1 MQIKKI
7 LLTGALCVCI
17 FCVQAQTLIKS
28 SIKGKVS
35 DEQSEGIPFATIRL
49 LPVNKT
55 VATDQQ
61 GNYQLL
67 DLSPGS
73 YTIQISVVGFK
84 KIEQKVVL
92 KESEARSLNFSLKG
106 SQNELKDV
114 AINGKTKAAKIKE
127 SGYAVNVIE
136 TKQYA
141 NTNSDINQ
149 VLSRSTGVK
158 IREQGGLGSNYSFS
172 INGLS
177 GNHIKFF
184 IDGIP
189 LESYGSGMSFNNI
202 PINIAE
208 RIEVYKGV
216 VPPYL
221 GSDALGG
228 AVNIVTNRDRGK
240 SLDVS
245 YSYGS
250 FNTHRTAVSGS
261 YTYPKSGIKVNV
273 NSYYNYSDNSYKM
286 RSYPKA
292 NVYLQVP
299 RNDRSGF
306 DTIST
311 ARRFHN
317 DYQSY
322 MGQLELGVADKK
334 WADIAVFGLTYNNVK
349 NERQTGATQEMVY
362 GNVDANS
369 HSIIPSFR
377 YRKNRI
383 LVDGLSAT
391 IFANMSVSKEV
402 RTDTSSNF
410 TYRWNGKPDYGP
422 DPKYPDRG
430 EMGKKSILHYN
441 NNNALVQLNLNYQ
454 LSDQHLFNLNY
465 NLNST
470 SREGYDEIDPYNQ
483 TYNKTNRISKM
494 VLGLNYQ
501 QTFFDNKLTNS
512 FFGKYFGFSGR
523 PDTNKPAETAAYYGY
538 GLASTYKITE
548 ELGVKASYEHAY
560 RLPGLVELFGN
571 GLDVMGNTGLKPEN
585 SDNFNLGFFFGKT
598 IGKHRF
604 SADGSVFYRD
614 AKDYIISA
622 PYTNSEGGAYSQ
634 SSNEGGIKIKGADFE
649 FKYTYGDLLSALVNM
664 SYYDAVDREK
674 LVKGTVREKISYGSR
689 TPNEPWLYGNTDV
702 SLGKSNVFGVKGN
715 RLQFNWYM
723 QFVNDYSLS
732 WSKLGDKSSKDYIP
746 AQWIQNIALT
756 YSLKNGRY
764 NITGEARNLTDQI
777 AYDVFK
783 QQKPGRAFF
792 LKLRYN
798 IHSF

>member
-1 MQIKKI
+1 MQGQK
-7 LLTGALCVCI
+7 LN
-17 FCVQAQTLIKS
+17 KS
-28 SIKGKVS
+28 SIKGQVS
-35 DEQSEGIPFATIRL
+35 DEQQQRISFATIRL
-49 LPVNKT
+49 LPGNKT

-61 GNYQLL
+61 GNYQFL
-67 DLSPGS
+67 DLPSGS

-84 KIEQKVVL
+84 KVEQKIVL
-92 KESEARSLNFSLKG
+92 KESEALSLSFSLKG

-114 AINGKTKAAKIKE
+114 AISGKTKATKIKE

-158 IREQGGLGSNYSFS
+158 IREQGGLGSDYTFS

-177 GNHIKFF
+177 GNHVKFF

-261 YTYPKSGIKVNV
+261 YTYPKSGLKVNV
-273 NSYYNYSDNSYKM
+273 NSFYNYSDNSYKM
-286 RSYPKA
+286 RTYPKA
-292 NVYLQVP
+292 NVYLKIP
-299 RNDRSGF
+299 TPDGTDFETLS
-306 DTIST
+306 S
-311 ARRFHN
+311 AKRFHN

-322 MGQLELGVADKK
+322 MGQVELGLADKK
-334 WADIAVFGLTYNNVK
+334 WADIAVLGLTYNNVK
-349 NERQTGATQEMVY
+349 NERQTGATQEKVY

-369 HSIIPSFR
+369 HSVIPSFR

-383 LVDGLSAT
+383 FVDGLSAT
-391 IFANMSVSKEV
+391 VFANMSISKEV
-402 RTDTSSNF
+402 RTDTSS
-410 TYRWNGKPDYGP
+410 YSSYQWNGKPKEYFP
-422 DPKYPDRG
+422 TKG
-430 EMGKKSILHYN
+430 EMGDKSILHYN
-441 NNNALVQLNLNYQ
+441 SNNALVQLNLNYQ

-470 SREGYDEIDPYNQ
+470 TREGYNEIDPYNK
-483 TYNKTNRISKM
+483 TYNKTNRVSKT
-494 VLGLNYQ
+494 VVGLNYQ
-501 QTFFDNKLTNS
+501 QNFFNNKLTNS

-523 PDTNKPAETAAYYGY
+523 PDANKPTETAAYYGY

-548 ELGVKASYEHAY
+548 ELGIKASYEHAY
-560 RLPGLVELFGN
+560 RLPGLVELYGN
-571 GLDVMGNTGLKPEN
+571 GLDVSGNHDLKPEN
-585 SDNFNLGFFFGKT
+585 SDNYNLGFFFGKT

-604 SADGSVFYRD
+604 SADGSVFYRN
-614 AKDYIISA
+614 AKNYIISR
-622 PYTNSEGGAYSQ
+622 PYTNIDGGAYSESQ
-634 SSNEGGIKIKGADFE
+634 NEGGIKIKGADFE
-649 FKYTYGDLLSALVNM
+649 LKYTYGDLLSALVNM

-674 LVKGTVREKISYGSR
+674 LEKGTIREKISYGSR

-702 SLGKSNVFGVKGN
+702 SLGKNNVFGVKGN

-732 WSKLGDKSSKDYIP
+732 WSKLGDKTTKDYIP

-792 LKLRYN
+792 IKLRYN